1 MFFGIYITTIL
12 GFALVF
18 ILLVYG
24 EQFENEEKSFVK
36 VVAMMIGEVEYGDTF
51 ADKNIAINLVFLFFV
66 FIVPIIINNLLIGLT
81 VSNVSELI
89 LNANVKSLESKIRTI
104 AQFEKNFVMTR
115 IFKNLSSISNN
126 SCQEVCIQP
135 SNRSKSILSEVDLTV
150 VHKVSRDDKDQRVMG
165 ERLTF
170 LWWFI
175 TYVPIS
181 VYEESIRSINIDE

>member
-51 ADKNIAINLVFLFFV
+51 ADKNIVINLVFLFFV

-104 AQFEKNFVMTR
+104 AQFEKSFVMTR

-135 SNRSKSILSEVDLTV
+135 SNRRKSILSEVDLTV

-165 ERLTF
+165 EKLTF

-181 VYEESIRSINIDE
+181 VYEESIRRIDINE